1 MNSGIIPAT
10 PYFLSSLFR
19 LSLIGSAIKLE
30 FVGFTVMKTFPN
42 CEDLSLHH
50 QMLKQILLLDKFA
63 LR

>member
-42 CEDLSLHH
+42 CGGSKSSPPNAETDS
-50 QMLKQILLLDKFA
+50 A
-63 LR
+63 SG